1 MLKENE
7 EKRLADITA
16 NNNELKRK
24 IEELVLHY
32 ERELEL
38 MKIKISQLYEADIEA
53 LRSQLQNTMAT
64 HNRETDNLRILLR
77 DVKEEL
83 ANEVHAKLELRKEY
97 DNRLNEFK
105 IKY

>member
-7 EKRLADITA
+7 EKRLGDITA

-38 MKIKISQLYEADIEA
+38 MKIKISQLY
-53 LRSQLQNTMAT
+53 
-64 HNRETDNLRILLR
+64 
-77 DVKEEL
+77 
-83 ANEVHAKLELRKEY
+83 
-97 DNRLNEFK
+97 
-105 IKY
+105 

>member
-1 MLKENE
+1 MS
-7 EKRLADITA
+7 DIIS

-53 LRSQLQNTMAT
+53 LRSKLREVMAT
-64 HNRETDNLRILLR
+64 HNREAENLRKLIRDLR
-77 DVKEEL
+77 DEL
-83 ANEVHAKLELRKEY
+83 AA
-97 DNRLNEFK
+97 
-105 IKY
+105 